1 MWKGLCIAVLQFDAA
16 DTKGHTW
23 SAMNIQTDILEARKP
38 PHSIEAEQAMLG
50 AMLMNNEVVD
60 RLHFLRPHHFF
71 EDVHE
76 RIFEHILV
84 MREKLQSASPITLK
98 PFFETD
104 PALAEV
110 GGASYLAKL
119 ATSAVNIFNIEEL
132 GQLVVDM
139 YDRRQLIAIG
149 EDMVNTAYEADIDV
163 SATDQI
169 ESSEQQLFDL
179 SAKRDVEGGF
189 KPFSTSMT
197 DAIDLIEKARKSG
210 GKVSGKTTGLRL
222 LNHKIGGF
230 HDSDLIVLAGRPGM
244 GKTALATSMA
254 FYCAQALRRDLDAG
268 VDGAESRGAVV
279 GFFSLEMSADQL
291 ATRILSQQTAISS
304 EELRKGNINNEEFQ
318 RVAAASTQLQELP
331 FFIDATAGLSIA
343 ALRARARRLHRRYNL
358 GLIVVDYLQL
368 LQAVNSKGRQPENR
382 VQEISEITRGLK
394 NIAKSLRVPVLALSQ
409 LSRAVEQREDKKPQ
423 LADLRESGTIE
434 QDADIVLFVYREA
447 YYHMRK
453 KPDEAE
459 ESFID
464 WQKKAIDIEELAE
477 IDVAKHRHGATG
489 SVRLRFNAASA
500 AFEDLPDADPAYL
513 PEQM

>member
-1 MWKGLCIAVLQFDAA
+1 
-16 DTKGHTW
+16 
-23 SAMNIQTDILEARKP
+23 MNIQTDILESRKP
-38 PHSIEAEQAMLG
+38 PHSIEAEQALLG

-60 RLHFLRPHHFF
+60 RLHFVMPHHFF
-71 EDVHE
+71 EAVHE
-76 RIFEHILV
+76 RIYEHVLV
-84 MREKLQSASPITLK
+84 MREKLQTASPITLK
-98 PFFETD
+98 PFFESD

-132 GQLVVDM
+132 GKLVVDM
-139 YDRRQLIAIG
+139 HDRRILISIG
-149 EDMVNTAYEADIDV
+149 EEMVNTAYEADIDI
-163 SATDQI
+163 SANDQI
-169 ESSEQQLFDL
+169 ETSEQQLFDL
-179 SAKRDVEGGF
+179 SSKRDVEGGF
-189 KPFSTSMT
+189 KSFAASMT

-230 HDSDLIVLAGRPGM
+230 HDSDLVVLAGRPGM

-254 FYCAQALRRDLDAG
+254 FYCAQALRQDLDDG
-268 VDGAESRGAVV
+268 VTPEESRGAVV

-291 ATRILSQQTAISS
+291 ATRILSQQSAISS
-304 EELRKGNINNEEFQ
+304 EELRKGNINTEEFQ
-318 RVAAASTQLQELP
+318 RVAAASAKLQELP
-331 FFIDATAGLSIA
+331 FFIDDTAGLSIS
-343 ALRARARRLHRRYNL
+343 ALRARARRLHRRHNL

-368 LQAVNSKGRQPENR
+368 LQGTNSKGRAPENR

-394 NIAKSLRVPVLALSQ
+394 NIAKSLRVPVIALSQ

-434 QDADIVLFVYREA
+434 QDADIVLFVYRES

-459 ESFID
+459 DSFLE
-464 WQKKAIDIEELAE
+464 WQKKAIDIEEHAE

-489 SVRLRFNAASA
+489 AVKVRFNASSA
-500 AFEDLPDADPAYL
+500 AFEDLPDADPNYL
-513 PEQM
+513 PDQTR